1 MGSCCNVQAGEEGP
15 RLGLLLAR
23 EGGRAGAMAGRGGW
37 QRRSR
42 SSPKRQQRWLLVMA
56 GRNGHR
62 QRRRP
67 SCSLASRRTR
77 RRAGWGIGCW
87 RRCCRSKGSGVSAHG
102 RKEGLSGPA
111 DRKKTSFYGEFT
123 RDVAGETEKNGKRS
137 NGGGFDKRNTL
148 RWTEQRDLPCGG
160 GG

>member
-62 QRRRP
+62 QQRRP
-67 SCSLASRRTR
+67 SCSLTSRRTR
-77 RRAGWGIGCW
+77 RGAGWGVGRW
-87 RRCCRSKGSGVSAHG
+87 CRHCGSRGPGVAAHG
-102 RKEGLSGPA
+102 REEGPSGPA
-111 DRKKTSFYGEFT
+111 DRKKTSFFGEFAG
-123 RDVAGETEKNGKRS
+123 DVAGEIEKNGKRS
-137 NGGGFDKRNTL
+137 NCDGFNKRDTL
-148 RWTEQRDLPCGG
+148 RYRGR
-160 GG
+160 